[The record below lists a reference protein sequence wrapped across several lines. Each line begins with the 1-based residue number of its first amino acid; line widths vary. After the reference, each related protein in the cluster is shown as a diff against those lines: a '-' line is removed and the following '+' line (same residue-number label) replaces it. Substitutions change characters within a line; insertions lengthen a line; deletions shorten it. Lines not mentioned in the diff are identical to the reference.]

1 MLETLVTAITH
12 LSSQHSAI
20 AYAIVALSAMA
31 EALPV
36 AGTLVPGS
44 VLIVG
49 ISALVST
56 GALGTVPLILAAL
69 AGAIAGDGIS
79 FWLGYRYES
88 RITGIWPL
96 SRYPQWVARAE
107 AFFQRHGGKGVFLAR
122 FVQGPRAFVPLAAG
136 MSGMSPVRFYSVNIA
151 SAIIWATT
159 HVLAGVLLGES
170 LHVVAQVAGRLV
182 LLMVLVA
189 LLVWAVVWLTRRVLL
204 TRGLEALQ
212 AGVTHL
218 EHWCAPQATTAQRG
232 VARLLATARGEGL
245 MLAIAIAVLI
255 GCLWLFMGILE
266 DLLTGDP
273 LVQANQAVFHALQ
286 ALRTHWSDT
295 LMLAITELGDG
306 IVTTSLTVT
315 VAAWLLVRR
324 AWRSTLYWLSAV
336 GGAALFTPL
345 IKALVHW
352 PRPTAGLYSGWEAFS
367 FPSGHATINTVLYG
381 FLAYLIARAL
391 PARRRGWVV
400 GAAALIVALIAVSR
414 LYLGAHW
421 LADVSAGIAIG
432 FAWVILLAI
441 SHQRRHAPLRE
452 ARGLL
457 IVVLLTL
464 AVVWPYH
471 LYQQLSADRARYVPH
486 PTVQQLAWQD
496 WSQTAYHQLPDHRT
510 DLGGEGEEPIV
521 LQWAGDLEGLRH
533 RLSEAGWQVDVPW
546 TLINALHWLSPG
558 HATAG
563 LPTLPRLNG
572 GQPSALRATHLVAGQ
587 TGRRRVL
594 HVWPTDFTLTGT
606 CQASPQPLWVA
617 SLRIQQ
623 RRDLFGLLAVE
634 RDVSGVTDT
643 HTVLKQTV
651 QAPDTT
657 THFHSLSADT
667 PLLLAAPASLAPPCG
682 SQ

>member
-1 MLETLVTAITH
+1 MLESLVTDITQ
-12 LSSQHSAI
+12 LSAQHSAI
-20 AYAIVALSAMA
+20 AYAIVGLSAMA

-44 VLIVG
+44 MLIVG

-69 AGAIAGDGIS
+69 AGAIAGDGVS

-88 RITGIWPL
+88 RITGVWPL
-96 SRYPQWVARAE
+96 SRYPQWVDRAE
-107 AFFQRHGGKGVFLAR
+107 AFFRRHGGKGVFLAR

-136 MSGMSPVRFYSVNIA
+136 MSGMPPGRFYVVNIA
-151 SAIIWATT
+151 SAIVWAST

-182 LLMVLVA
+182 LLLVLVA
-189 LLVWAVVWLTRRVLL
+189 LLVWLVVWLTRRVVLTHGLRALL
-204 TRGLEALQ
+204 
-212 AGVTHL
+212 AGVARL
-218 EHWCAPQATTAQRG
+218 ERWSTPRATTAQRG
-232 VARLLATARGEGL
+232 VARLLATVRGEGL
-245 MLAIAIAVLI
+245 MLTLAIAALL
-255 GCLWLFMGILE
+255 GCLWVFLGLLE

-286 ALRTHWSDT
+286 ALRTDWGDT

-306 IVTTSLTVT
+306 FVTTTLTIT
-315 VAAWLLVRR
+315 VAAWLLARR
-324 AWRSTLYWLSAV
+324 AWSSALYWLAAV

-367 FPSGHATINTVLYG
+367 FPSGHATINTVIYG
-381 FLAYLIARAL
+381 FLAYLVARAL

-400 GAAALIVALIAVSR
+400 GAAALTVTLIAVSR

-432 FAWVILLAI
+432 TAWVILLAI
-441 SHQRRHAPLRE
+441 SHQRRHARLRE
-452 ARGLL
+452 ARGLSL
-457 IVVLLTL
+457 VVLLTL

-471 LYQQLSADRARYVPH
+471 LHGQLAADRERYVPH

-496 WSQTAYHQLPDHRT
+496 WSQAAYRQLPTHRI
-510 DLGGEGEEPIV
+510 DLGGEGEEPMV
-521 LQWAGDLEGLRH
+521 LQWAGNLASLRR
-533 RLSEAGWQVDVPW
+533 RLSEAGWRVDVPW
-546 TLINALHWLSPG
+546 TPTSALHWLSPG
-558 HATAG
+558 HAAAG
-563 LPTLPRLNG
+563 LPTLPRLND
-572 GQPSALRATHLVAGQ
+572 GQPSALRATHPIAGEPN
-587 TGRRRVL
+587 RRQVL
-594 HVWPTDFTLTGT
+594 HVWSTDFTLAGT
-606 CQASPQPLWVA
+606 CRASPQPLWVA

-623 RRDLFGLLAVE
+623 RRDLLGLLAVE
-634 RDVSGVTDT
+634 RDVASVSDAQAE
-643 HTVLKQTV
+643 LKQAI
-651 QAPDTT
+651 QAPDAP
-657 THFHSLSADT
+657 THFLSPPADN

-682 SQ
+682 NG